1 MVSGHLGAGKR
12 VVCMD
17 GLRPLRNEML
27 AKELS
32 LVDVAGKKARR
43 GAESGN
49 PFIQVRDLY

>member
-1 MVSGHLGAGKR
+1 
-12 VVCMD
+12 
-17 GLRPLRNEML
+17 ML